1 MTPRPSYRIDRAAWI
16 TDRAFTPHII
26 LAPLALPWTLLS
38 VIPGTLRRG
47 LYLDPSRTGMVMLYR
62 SHPILDALVLL
73 PVMMVA
79 FAAYFGAASA
89 LMSLAGWLALSLPAV
104 TLMFMVGLLFLL
116 PRGGGSLFPW
126 GPETPKGQRWEVAGL
141 AQLPGT
147 RLTGIQLAL
156 RVLGTVPP
164 AGAVVV
170 ATANS
175 ADLYRQYQAFG
186 FTGGPKHRV
195 HRGIT

>member
-1 MTPRPSYRIDRAAWI
+1 MPPLPSYRIFRAAWI
-16 TDRAFTPHII
+16 MARAFTPHIV
-26 LAPLALPWTLLS
+26 LTLLALPWTLLS

-47 LYLDPSRTGMVMLYR
+47 LYLDPTRTGMVMLYR
-62 SHPILDALVLL
+62 SNPVLDVLVLFPIMLITFGAYFAAATALVNI
-73 PVMMVA
+73 
-79 FAAYFGAASA
+79 
-89 LMSLAGWLALSLPAV
+89 AGWLALALPVA
-104 TLMFMVGLLFLL
+104 TGMFMIGLLFLL

-126 GPETPKGQRWEVAGL
+126 GPETPDGPRWEIAGL

-156 RVLGTVPP
+156 RALDTVPP
-164 AGAVVV
+164 AGSVIV

-175 ADLYRQYQAFG
+175 EDLYRQYQAFG

-195 HRGIT
+195 HRIAT